1 MLFLFDANVLITAS
15 NTYYPID
22 QIPEFWSWI
31 EHQATIGKI
40 KLPREI
46 LDEVLAGRKNDDPLL
61 DWMKAQENCLLLDE
75 AVDPA
80 LVQHVFTNGY
90 ASDLTDNDREQIGR
104 DPFLIAYAL
113 ARPDR

>member
-1 MLFLFDANVLITAS
+1 
-15 NTYYPID
+15 
-22 QIPEFWSWI
+22 
-31 EHQATIGKI
+31 
-40 KLPREI
+40 
-46 LDEVLAGRKNDDPLL
+46 
-61 DWMKAQENCLLLDE
+61 MKAQENCLLLDE